1 MKKFA
6 KLTLAV
12 IFAIYLFPSLVAAG
26 LWLGGEHPSSW
37 REANWGSAKM
47 LPEASADDE
56 AALYILSARTGGLK
70 GALASHSWI
79 VLKDKGATQYDRYD
93 KVGWGNPIRK
103 NGYPADAFWY
113 SNNPTIVTAIKGAK
127 AEELIA
133 KVRKVIAEYP
143 FSQGGGYKI
152 YPGPNS
158 NTFIAHILRQVPEIG
173 TVLPPEATGRD
184 YLSDGGF
191 VFIAPDK
198 KDFRLSLGGYA
209 GISIGVRSGFEINF
223 LGLVAG
229 IDIQNPGVKIP
240 ALGYFGTKSF
250 RAEAAAL

>member
-6 KLTLAV
+6 KLTIGV
-12 IFAIYLFPSLVAAG
+12 FFALYLFPSLVAAG
-26 LWLGGEHPSSW
+26 LWFTGDHPSSW
-37 REANWGSAKM
+37 REANWNSAKM
-47 LPEASADDE
+47 LPDASADDE

-79 VLKDKGATQYDRYD
+79 VLKDKGASQYERYD

-103 NGYPADAFWY
+103 NGYAADAFWY
-113 SNNPTIVTAIKGAK
+113 SNAPRLVSVLKGEK
-127 AEELIA
+127 AESLIP
-133 KVRKVIAEYP
+133 KVREVIANYP
-143 FSQGGGYKI
+143 FANPGGYTI

-158 NTFIAHILRQVPEIG
+158 NTFISHILRHVPEFN

-191 VFIAPDK
+191 FYIAPDGQ
-198 KDFRLSLGGYA
+198 DFSISLGGYA

-240 ALGYFGTKSF
+240 ALGYFGAGSF
-250 RAEAAAL
+250 RDATM